1 MRMQQQVFV
10 VFYADLT
17 TVRLIRVF
25 QSEQRAQAY
34 VKMLQKAPFDHEAAE
49 GYRYQMVPLN

>member
-1 MRMQQQVFV
+1 MQQQVFV